1 LSLLST
7 SNFPLSTFGGR
18 NLFAITAAAFVG
30 FTGFTLVMPFL
41 ALYIQEL
48 GATNRADVAFWTGI
62 TLGITPAITALCNPF
77 WGRVGDRFGNKL
89 LVQRSLLG
97 GLVIMTAM
105 AFATRPWHLFA
116 LRAVQGL
123 IAGYG
128 PLTLAMAA
136 LSAPPERMARA
147 IATVQTA
154 QRMGPAI
161 GPVLGGILA
170 SVVGLRNVFFVS
182 AGVYS
187 LASLIMGFLYVEPRP
202 RGAAAAG
209 PDRTSFGDILALEN
223 FVLLLMVI
231 FGLQLVDKSFG
242 PVLLLYLNQLGY
254 GAEQSAVLA
263 GLLFSVLAVSGAFG
277 NQLAATLL
285 KRMTP
290 RNVIDSA
297 VLTAAAALAIFAF
310 AGTSWLLLLSILVF
324 GASVGTANTASFTA
338 AGSVIPR
345 HVHGASFGLLSSA
358 SLIGFAVSPIL
369 SGLVASRS
377 IRAVFL
383 SGVVALALLAVVVR
397 RVMVERSREVEPPP
411 TEEA

>member
-1 LSLLST
+1 M
-7 SNFPLSTFGGR
+7 TFANR
-18 NLFAITAAAFVG
+18 NQIAVTAAAFVG

-48 GATNRADVAFWTGI
+48 GATDRADVAFWTGI
-62 TLGITPAITALCNPF
+62 TLGVTPAVTAICSPF

-97 GLVIMTAM
+97 GIVIMILM
-105 AFATRPWHLFA
+105 AQATRPWHLFA

-161 GPVLGGILA
+161 GPVIGGVLA
-170 SVVGLRNVFFVS
+170 SMIGLRNVFFAS
-182 AGVYS
+182 AGVYAM
-187 LASLIMGFLYVEPRP
+187 ASVIMGLWYREPVAKGGETR
-202 RGAAAAG
+202 RSGQV
-209 PDRTSFGDILALEN
+209 SFRDILAFEN
-223 FVLLLMVI
+223 FLLLMLVI

-242 PVLLLYLNQLGY
+242 PILALFLNQRGY
-254 GAEQSAVLA
+254 SAEQSAVLA
-263 GLLFSVLAVSGAFG
+263 GVLFSVLAVAGAFG

-290 RNVIDSA
+290 RAVIDTA
-297 VLTAAAALAIFAF
+297 ALAAAAALALFAF
-310 AGTSWLLLLSILVF
+310 GGPLWVLAVAIGAF
-324 GASVGTANTASFTA
+324 GASVGTAMTASFTA

-345 HVHGASFGLLSSA
+345 HVHGASFGFLSSA
-358 SLIGFAVSPIL
+358 SLVGFAVSPIL
-369 SGLVASRS
+369 SGIIAARS
-377 IRAVFL
+377 IRAVYV
-383 SGVVALALLAVVVR
+383 SGVVALAILAIVVR
-397 RVMVERSREVEPPP
+397 RVMVEPPRQVEPAPAV
-411 TEEA
+411 EES